1 MSKNRIHYSDT
12 VELKCTDNGNI
23 TTAEIL
29 NFHPGKNLS
38 CSVNRQVKVSL
49 QYKNSQKLYIGKVGN
64 LEFTTTGPESYIT
77 KEGR

>member
-12 VELKCTDNGNI
+12 VELECTENSNV

-29 NFHPGKNLS
+29 DFNPEKNLT

-49 QYKNSQKLYIGKVGN
+49 QYKNNQKLYVGKVGN
-64 LEFTTTGPESYIT
+64 LEFTTTGPEYYIT